1 MKPQKTIKKGKADN
15 LKDKKGGSKKPPFV
29 SYKKS
34 IRKYLKKEGYYYNK
48 KEVEKEVQKLSK
60 IAAKQP
66 KIEKNLIFSKWKEQP
81 NQVNKKSPQFWGG
94 VKVQAEKKAKKV
106 QAEKKAKKVQA
117 EKKAKKKKQ
126 PKKKTLPKKK
136 KQTSKYPKDIR
147 TYYNS
152 LIVNFIDELFK
163 KKLITIEIQYDN
175 QSYFIDTIE
184 KKLSFDTQ
192 VFKLMQDFSK
202 YCFEN
207 DLESEFILFPI
218 QEVEEDIYILF
229 WDSVETRP
237 EAEFPIDSYFF
248 DMTETE

>member
-1 MKPQKTIKKGKADN
+1 MKPQKTIKKGKKADN
-15 LKDKKGGSKKPPFV
+15 LQDKKGGSKKPPFV

-34 IRKYLKKEGYYYNK
+34 IREYLKKEGYYYNK

-66 KIEKNLIFSKWKEQP
+66 KIDKNLIFSKWKEQP

-106 QAEKKAKKVQA
+106 QE

-126 PKKKTLPKKK
+126 PKKKTLPQEK
-136 KQTSKYPKDIR
+136 KQPSKYPKDIR

-184 KKLSFDTQ
+184 KKLAFDTQ
-192 VFKLMQDFSK
+192 VFKLMQDFSQ

-237 EAEFPIDSYFF
+237 EADFPIDSYFF

>member
-15 LKDKKGGSKKPPFV
+15 LQDKKGGSKKPPFV
-29 SYKKS
+29 SYQKS
-34 IRKYLKKEGYYYNK
+34 IREYLKKEGYYYNK
-48 KEVEKEVQKLSK
+48 KEVEKEIQKLSK

-66 KIEKNLIFSKWKEQP
+66 KIDKDLIFSKWKEQP

-94 VKVQAEKKAKKV
+94 VKVQAQKKAKKV
-106 QAEKKAKKVQA
+106 
-117 EKKAKKKKQ
+117 KAKKKK
-126 PKKKTLPKKK
+126 LPKEK
-136 KQTSKYPKDIR
+136 KQPSKYPKDIR

-163 KKLITIEIQYDN
+163 KKLITIEIQYDS
-175 QSYFIDTIE
+175 QSWVIDTLE
-184 KKLSFDTQ
+184 KKIAFDTQ

-237 EAEFPIDSYFF
+237 EADFPIDSYFF